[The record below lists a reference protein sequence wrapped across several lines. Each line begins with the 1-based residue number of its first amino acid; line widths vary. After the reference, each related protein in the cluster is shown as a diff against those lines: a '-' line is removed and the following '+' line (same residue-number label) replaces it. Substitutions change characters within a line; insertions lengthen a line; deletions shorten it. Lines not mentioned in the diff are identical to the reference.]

1 MQVCSQIKLKL
12 MKKIALLLFSVATGL
27 CSFAQIPTSGLIVY
41 YPMGI
46 PYSNVSPLTS
56 HLDASGNNRN
66 LTVTSGFGHGQGR
79 TGATGEAAEFNAST
93 SDLRTFNYNGQQ
105 AAFQQTGNFTISAW
119 VRLGAPYTNEYSSI
133 VQVGNN
139 DIFLRFRH
147 DGAGNYFIQGGHRT
161 GASAFAVNTVGINL
175 NDYSETWR
183 LITLRKSGN
192 SIEILQGT
200 TLLNTFTNS
209 STVFYS
215 ASDKVFRVGNSNA
228 ANTGFKGRIQDVLYY
243 NRAITST
250 ELGQLA
256 CSATPAVNAT
266 TEPYQNICPGTLVSF
281 FVTGIPGV
289 TASVAW
295 YTTAVGGTPV
305 STATNFSPGA
315 VSSPI
320 TYYLEAVEVSGCVSY
335 ARTLYVVTFDGSTP
349 APTNTTPA
357 GNQTVCS
364 GNTTTLT
371 ATGADL
377 AWYADAIGGSA
388 VGSGNSFTTPALT
401 ANATYYVEDGSGT
414 CVSARTPI
422 ALTVTAAP
430 DPFTITGTGL
440 ACVGAGLAYSVEP
453 TGIPVT
459 WDFPDGWV
467 QTVTFPNNNGG
478 QFTAGESGTIS
489 FTRDNGCFITTET
502 LEVTVIESA
511 PAPAVLASVTA
522 LCPNEATVISIN
534 MDETATGSQFLYP
547 LGWTYQTDTDTSFT
561 VTAFGNAQSATVT
574 HQSTNICGTTE
585 AQFTFSQL
593 AGAANHTFIQYYD
606 GLLHVQNPGA
616 GVGHQWL
623 LNGDPI
629 AGANGTTHQPLVN
642 GTYSV
647 QSFYNDYDCATHIG
661 NEIEVDNLIVGI
673 NESSASALNIYP
685 NPATS
690 VFTMDGLTAGSTIT
704 LMDAMGRNVIST
716 SVSASRIEVS
726 VAGLSTGIYMV
737 QVMDGNN
744 IRTGRLMVN

>member
-1 MQVCSQIKLKL
+1 LR
-12 MKKIALLLFSVATGL
+12 AGL
-27 CSFAQIPTSGLIVY
+27 QPNQTQ
-41 YPMGI
+41 
-46 PYSNVSPLTS
+46 NHEKT
-56 HLDASGNNRN
+56 
-66 LTVTSGFGHGQGR
+66 GHGQGR

-401 ANATYYVEDGSGT
+401 ANATY
-414 CVSARTPI
+414 
-422 ALTVTAAP
+422 
-430 DPFTITGTGL
+430 FTITGTGL
-440 ACVGAGLAYSVEP
+440 TCVGAGWPILLNQRASPSHGISRTDGCRLSPSP
-453 TGIPVT
+453 TTMAGSSRQAKAAPSALRAT
-459 WDFPDGWV
+459 
-467 QTVTFPNNNGG
+467 TV
-478 QFTAGESGTIS
+478 ASS
-489 FTRDNGCFITTET
+489 ATET

-547 LGWTYQTDTDTSFT
+547 LGWTYQTDTDTSLPQPCH
-561 VTAFGNAQSATVT
+561 FGLHHGRPHRRQHHHIDGRHGPHRELYGSYRSP
-574 HQSTNICGTTE
+574 HGGFCGRPE
-585 AQFTFSQL
+585 
-593 AGAANHTFIQYYD
+593 HWH
-606 GLLHVQNPGA
+606 LHGA
-616 GVGHQWL
+616 G
-623 LNGDPI
+623 
-629 AGANGTTHQPLVN
+629 
-642 GTYSV
+642 
-647 QSFYNDYDCATHIG
+647 
-661 NEIEVDNLIVGI
+661 
-673 NESSASALNIYP
+673 
-685 NPATS
+685 
-690 VFTMDGLTAGSTIT
+690 DG
-704 LMDAMGRNVIST
+704 R
-716 SVSASRIEVS
+716 E
-726 VAGLSTGIYMV
+726 
-737 QVMDGNN
+737 
-744 IRTGRLMVN
+744 